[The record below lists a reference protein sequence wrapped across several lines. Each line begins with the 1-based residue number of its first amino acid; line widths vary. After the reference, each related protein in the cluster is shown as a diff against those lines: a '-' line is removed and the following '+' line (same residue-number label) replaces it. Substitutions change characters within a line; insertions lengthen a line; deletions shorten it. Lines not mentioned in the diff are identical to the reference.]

1 MMEKRGV
8 IQPGIT
14 PPEDAKPTGE
24 KTASLEE
31 LEDNAVK
38 RMAVKVSGNLYVPA
52 RIPAYLKD
60 LKIPEDED

>member
-14 PPEDAKPTGE
+14 PPEDDKPDGE

-31 LEDNAVK
+31 LEDNATK
-38 RMAVKVSGNLYVPA
+38 RLAAVPFKKLPVSVYRRGKVDD
-52 RIPAYLKD
+52 K
-60 LKIPEDED
+60 

>member
-14 PPEDAKPTGE
+14 PPEDDKVEGE

-31 LEDNAVK
+31 LEDNPVRRLMKLVAESVVDRLHEEQQVK
-38 RMAVKVSGNLYVPA
+38 DDRNG
-52 RIPAYLKD
+52 
-60 LKIPEDED
+60 